1 MNKFFHSVYLDS
13 DKCTGCITCLKRC
26 PTQAIRVRDGKA
38 HIINEFC
45 IDCGECI
52 RHCPHH
58 AKHTKRDFIPVL
70 KDYKYAVAL
79 PAPSLSSQFNNVKD
93 TNIILTALV
102 LAGFDDVFEVSAG
115 AEIIS
120 ELSRKY
126 ISEHPELYPL
136 ISTACPTVER
146 LIRVRFPGLIPH
158 LLPILPPM
166 EARSRC
172 LQSFQSWRSVYRCF

>member
-70 KDYKYAVAL
+70 KDYKYTVAL
-79 PAPSLSSQFNNVKD
+79 PAPSLYSQFNNVKN

-136 ISTACPTVER
+136 ISTACPTVEPQPKPVWIHPT
-146 LIRVRFPGLIPH
+146 LASFFCLPALPKSH
-158 LLPILPPM
+158 LSMIHWACAKVM
-166 EARSRC
+166 SMR
-172 LQSFQSWRSVYRCF
+172 Y

>member
-1 MNKFFHSVYLDS
+1 M
-13 DKCTGCITCLKRC
+13 
-26 PTQAIRVRDGKA
+26 
-38 HIINEFC
+38 
-45 IDCGECI
+45 
-52 RHCPHH
+52 
-58 AKHTKRDFIPVL
+58 
-70 KDYKYAVAL
+70 AL
-79 PAPSLSSQFNNVKD
+79 PAPSLYSQFNNVKD

-146 LIRVRFPGLIPH
+146 LIRVRFPD
-158 LLPILPPM
+158 
-166 EARSRC
+166 
-172 LQSFQSWRSVYRCF
+172 